1 MTNLTRITAIALLAL
16 PLVACAPAEDPTG
29 VIPQGHLD
37 AMDKAKD
44 VENVL
49 QDAQKKKLEDVDGI
63 E

>member
-1 MTNLTRITAIALLAL
+1 MINLTRITAIALLAL